1 MIFRV
6 IIGGGIRNLNSS
18 SSSSSS
24 SSSKFDTMD
33 MLHLIVTKEGWEIAT
48 LHILTLMD
56 H

>member
-6 IIGGGIRNLNSS
+6 IIGGGIRNLN
-18 SSSSSS
+18 SSSS